1 MFITVIINLI
11 VIASKFSYLIIDNN
25 VIFFLNLCFD
35 DGNKKKTVY
44 FRNSYCRVYIY
55 KKNISSTDNKQLLL
69 YYFTLYKFETF
80 QSLDVR
86 YTLRLIC

>member
-44 FRNSYCRVYIY
+44 FRNSYC
-55 KKNISSTDNKQLLL
+55 
-69 YYFTLYKFETF
+69 
-80 QSLDVR
+80 
-86 YTLRLIC
+86 